1 MAAGMDEYY
10 ARQKEYNFDVDR
22 QLEKK
27 DKTRKRLIEQQ
38 RLKKEDLSEE
48 EHLNHDD
55 IREEGEED
63 VKPIKKKVTVKFD
76 SDVEND
82 EEDEDSDG
90 GLFVNPLLINQK
102 AK

>member
-1 MAAGMDEYY
+1 MEFFYLCQHSY
-10 ARQKEYNFDVDR
+10 KNHRQKIDG
-22 QLEKK
+22 
-27 DKTRKRLIEQQ
+27 TGRKEN
-38 RLKKEDLSEE
+38 EE
-48 EHLNHDD
+48 INDD

>member
-1 MAAGMDEYY
+1 MEFFYFSQHPHKNH
-10 ARQKEYNFDVDR
+10 RQKIDG
-22 QLEKK
+22 
-27 DKTRKRLIEQQ
+27 TGH
-38 RLKKEDLSEE
+38 KENEE
-48 EHLNHDD
+48 INDD